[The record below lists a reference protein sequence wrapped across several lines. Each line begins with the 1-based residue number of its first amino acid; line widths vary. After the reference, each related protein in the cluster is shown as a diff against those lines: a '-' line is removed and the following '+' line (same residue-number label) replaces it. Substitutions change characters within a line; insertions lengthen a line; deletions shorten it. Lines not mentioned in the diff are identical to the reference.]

1 MFSLEKSGNG
11 GFVRPVGA
19 IFPLREAAGTGAFAR
34 AGAVAVPN
42 TFPLV
47 GAATDVFTPET
58 EAFPTT
64 GAAAIIAGTG
74 ADFAVSSALK
84 NSWPVTKRSNGFF
97 DNAFASTLEIPSET
111 LGWAFDAGNGSTSVR
126 LRSISPVC
134 FPANGLR
141 VV

>member
-34 AGAVAVPN
+34 AGAVAVPD

-58 EAFPTT
+58 EAFATT

-74 ADFAVSSALK
+74 AEFAVSSALK
-84 NSWPVTKRSNGFF
+84 CSCPVRKRSNGCFG
-97 DNAFASTLEIPSET
+97 NAFAITLELPAET
-111 LGWAFDAGNGSTSVR
+111 LGCACDAGNGSTAV
-126 LRSISPVC
+126 
-134 FPANGLR
+134 GL
-141 VV
+141 

>member
-34 AGAVAVPN
+34 AGAVAVPD

-84 NSWPVTKRSNGFF
+84 NSWPVTTRSKGFF
-97 DNAFASTLEIPSET
+97 DTALATTLELPSDT
-111 LGWAFDAGNGSTSVR
+111 LGWSFAGATGSPCGTVHS
-126 LRSISPVC
+126 LSPVW
-134 FPANGLR
+134 
-141 VV
+141 